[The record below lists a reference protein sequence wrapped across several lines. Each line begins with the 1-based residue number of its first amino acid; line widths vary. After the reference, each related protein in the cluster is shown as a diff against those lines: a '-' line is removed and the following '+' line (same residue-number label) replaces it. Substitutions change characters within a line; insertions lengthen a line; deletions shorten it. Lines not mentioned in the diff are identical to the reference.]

1 MGPWHLAGVPRG
13 HPSQHVSLAAT
24 GFHKTTGRNGSPSRI
39 RGQAHTWT
47 GMSTSEKVSYAQALG
62 SEPVN
67 QEALHRREQ
76 VKQGH
81 EASYGQAYPP
91 LGGAARP

>member
-1 MGPWHLAGVPRG
+1 MSV
-13 HPSQHVSLAAT
+13 
-24 GFHKTTGRNGSPSRI
+24 
-39 RGQAHTWT
+39 
-47 GMSTSEKVSYAQALG
+47 STSGRMSLAQALG
-62 SEPVN
+62 SEPVH

-91 LGGAARP
+91 LGGAARPL